1 MDLFILRI
9 TGLCPWFHSSVIS
22 RLKRQESMMITI
34 DPITGV
40 PIQTNN
46 NKNDKWSYIK
56 NVFDGLYFILMM
68 ILISWELI
76 YAIIYI
82 PVNQDPRY
90 ITSRLH
96 VILVMCQLILGR
108 IYFQKNH
115 FFELMRQNNDLVVI
129 KWNLFIFFGLISI
142 GVAIIHVILMDIY
155 QYELYENI
163 FSKKDYA
170 ILFLILTF
178 VAKFFNN
185 IIFILTCG
193 AFLMVFEIHQK
204 KITLFKNQFI
214 NNVSDPE
221 KTDKQQIILDYTTI
235 KEEHGESVE
244 KFNNMFSSINII
256 GALNILFV
264 IINRNTM
271 YVMPIDY
278 IDLGFLIVVIAVYFY
293 SIINLYSAID
303 DIKKIGISRD
313 VLNHLMQRYDTV
325 VENNDISK
333 IENINISTGIRVA
346 ELGRI
351 ADWLVM
357 DRLFTNNW
365 QKFNILGLEIEDTA
379 FIKKGASL
387 GISIVLGLQAVK
399 SFGFSP

>member
-1 MDLFILRI
+1 
-9 TGLCPWFHSSVIS
+9 
-22 RLKRQESMMITI
+22 
-34 DPITGV
+34 
-40 PIQTNN
+40 
-46 NKNDKWSYIK
+46 
-56 NVFDGLYFILMM
+56 
-68 ILISWELI
+68 
-76 YAIIYI
+76 
-82 PVNQDPRY
+82 
-90 ITSRLH
+90 
-96 VILVMCQLILGR
+96 
-108 IYFQKNH
+108 
-115 FFELMRQNNDLVVI
+115 
-129 KWNLFIFFGLISI
+129 
-142 GVAIIHVILMDIY
+142 
-155 QYELYENI
+155 
-163 FSKKDYA
+163 
-170 ILFLILTF
+170 
-178 VAKFFNN
+178 
-185 IIFILTCG
+185 
-193 AFLMVFEIHQK
+193 MVFEIHQK